1 MMTCKTFLIT
11 LALYLLF
18 TLSAAAQGPFNLT
31 VYGNFKKMVHTSDTS
46 GKVTLASIPRLAG
59 TYGVGALTD
68 LTGEILIWDGEILVT
83 SNYSASTQPKNSR
96 A

>member
-18 TLSAAAQGPFNLT
+18 TLNAAAQGPFNLT
-31 VYGNFKKMVHTSDTS
+31 VYGNFKRMVHTSDTS
-46 GKVTLASIPRLAG
+46 GKVALASIPRSAG

-68 LTGEILIWDGEILVT
+68 LTGEILIWDGEVLIT
-83 SNYSASTQPKNSR
+83 SNYSVSTQPKNSR